1 MCKSCK
7 YKWKIDGKKCISHQS
22 GGIAINVG
30 VKANIQK
37 QMMLVKRLYS

>member
-1 MCKSCK
+1 MCISCK
-7 YKWKIDGKKCISHQS
+7 YKCKFDGKNCNSHQS

-37 QMMLVKRLYS
+37 QIMIVKKLYS